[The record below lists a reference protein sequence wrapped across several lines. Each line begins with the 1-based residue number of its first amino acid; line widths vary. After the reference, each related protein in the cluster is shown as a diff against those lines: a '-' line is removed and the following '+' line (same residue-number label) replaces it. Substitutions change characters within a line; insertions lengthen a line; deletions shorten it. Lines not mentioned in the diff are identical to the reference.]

1 MADSED
7 NDEVLSETCGT
18 DDVIDTSLVTDL
30 PGVQSI
36 TSSAAPLGAEPDA
49 DECTTVVGGSDTAA
63 TTEEIRLSLNPG
75 SSRLSSVTD
84 GDFCNRATQ
93 SPSSRTSSPLRPP
106 LVKRDNYPECF
117 SDTSLEAG
125 HVENEKENL
134 NVSRLSRER
143 QRLTLEQEL
152 SANLTST
159 EIPSRLSHLAS
170 GDESSDGDQSCH
182 GIDCM
187 PDYLKDLC
195 ESSSRPLV
203 PRVMDAPAP
212 MFSPVFLPENPPTS
226 ARQSSVK
233 QLESFVASVECQSPS
248 KPRSSSEKKGPTSIV
263 QMPVAA
269 LSRKCKSSR
278 MKTHSLNLPKML
290 KQPPESVCQYALPT
304 QASDPNQ
311 PLDLS
316 VKTRQKDMQPSETKY
331 LSCSSDSA
339 VSAVG
344 TIGSSLADLEK
355 KFGNTSAIFDR
366 IGTKTWA
373 SPFCG
378 ALVSRLG
385 VNLYNSKL
393 HGAFSDSVSA
403 FGMIPVPVQHFNTS
417 LNSVQTVPAAKPDV
431 PLLTKPELPE
441 PAATD
446 LEAVCHAAEPS
457 FHWHQKQT
465 ADASSDQR
473 KHTNFQCSCGAELET
488 LYHLTMH
495 LQQTGHAPNKL
506 KNVGRQE
513 YSKLVRGQDMW
524 LNHGCEQT
532 RQILRCMECDE
543 SFKSLPELTVHMIQ
557 TKHYANIVGADTLQR
572 KVPSKNSESRSEPSS
587 ESSDANRVH
596 CLVCLE
602 PFDDAAS
609 LGNHILQAGH
619 YKSTPERVE
628 EGVIT
633 KKETEYQSPSS
644 KPDDSLVDPAS
655 PQSDMEDSCSLE
667 TMPIK
672 IERDRKRDHSSEGC
686 IPDDCKKYEATKR
699 SRTTR
704 SSTSED
710 DVSKGR
716 QEKELEERTEDSP
729 GRFVEPAFEAL
740 RHSSSSVAGLK
751 EKLEANQRSPGEND
765 NSLPGSCDDNGYKPN
780 CSQRSTRSDSERSC
794 RGAPEEPMERS
805 NSSAFH
811 MENFFRPPSNS
822 SSDGS
827 AIRAMETFIKNSF
840 GSTDT
845 KHRSKV
851 LHQMSSHLDS
861 SSLVSSLISRFG
873 TYVEHQKPGQN
884 TAGRQEIRSSETPD
898 NSSLYQN
905 KYFPPVYIA
914 PLSDGQT
921 ESDRVLI
928 DSQYWP
934 AGRRVKSE
942 STEAM
947 SQKGVE
953 RQSLDSEG
961 PSRESESAGKVE
973 LERPA
978 SVEKQGK
985 TKWVQRPDNDIPPDH
1000 FRRSEA
1006 DSVIHDNF
1014 LFSIKSNK
1022 SADLK
1027 AAERT
1032 KGGVDI
1038 GDAENEERPS
1048 STSNNL
1054 SRSSALESLQ
1064 GLVYGKALNSEH
1076 PLDSLQKLIYGRAGG
1091 AGVVNSS
1098 VSGSG
1103 VGHVLHGPNGSHAAV
1118 IMKGADAL
1126 HHPLP
1131 PGTLILVNPIVTVV
1145 PGASGSNPSLNITL
1159 PGCEPSP
1166 GAPAAGDDGAKR
1178 SEAGR
1183 RLQSPLD
1190 DRENSLRIY
1199 RCRGCRRKFSSKGS
1213 YRYHLS
1219 RCHVLTSST
1228 SSEKCSSIKEP
1239 LKKSPYI
1246 CLPRDATAKFNKYYK
1261 LASELGTEAK

>member
-1 MADSED
+1 MQRKNSED
-7 NDEVLSETCGT
+7 NDEVFSETCGT
-18 DDVIDTSLVTDL
+18 DDLLDANLVTDL
-30 PGVQSI
+30 AGVQSS
-36 TSSAAPLGAEPDA
+36 TSSAAPLLLGAEPDA
-49 DECTTVVGGSDTAA
+49 DECTTVVGGSNTAA
-63 TTEEIRLSLNPG
+63 TTEEIHLSLNPG
-75 SSRLSSVTD
+75 SSRRSSVAD
-84 GDFCNRATQ
+84 GDFCRSTQ
-93 SPSSRTSSPLRPP
+93 SPSSRTSSPLRP
-106 LVKRDNYPECF
+106 VKRDNYSECF

-125 HVENEKENL
+125 HMENEKENL
-134 NVSRLSRER
+134 NVSRLNKER
-143 QRLTLEQEL
+143 QRTMLEKEM
-152 SANLTST
+152 SSNLTST
-159 EIPSRLSHLAS
+159 EMPSKLSHLAS
-170 GDESSDGDQSCH
+170 GDDSTEDGDQSCH
-182 GIDCM
+182 GISCM
-187 PDYLKDLC
+187 PGYLKDLC
-195 ESSSRPLV
+195 ESSSRPPV

-212 MFSPVFLPENPPTS
+212 VFSSVFLPENPPNS
-226 ARQSSVK
+226 SRQSSVK
-233 QLESFVASVECQSPS
+233 QLESFVASVECHSPS
-248 KPRSSSEKKGPTSIV
+248 KPKPSEKKGPSIV

-278 MKTHSLNLPKML
+278 LKTHSLNLPKML
-290 KQPPESVCQYALPT
+290 KQPPESVCQYSLPP

-316 VKTRQKDMQPSETKY
+316 VKTRQKDVQPGETKY
-331 LSCSSDSA
+331 LSCLSDSTI
-339 VSAVG
+339 SAVG
-344 TIGSSLADLEK
+344 TAGSSLADLEK

-403 FGMIPVPVQHFNTS
+403 FGIGMIPVPVQRFNTS
-417 LNSVQTVPAAKPDV
+417 LNSVQTVQAAKPDV
-431 PLLTKPELPE
+431 PLLTKTEQTE
-441 PAATD
+441 PATTD
-446 LEAVCHAAEPS
+446 SEAVCHAAEPS

-602 PFDDAAS
+602 PFDDAES
-609 LGNHILQAGH
+609 LGNHILEAGH
-619 YKSTPERVE
+619 YKSTSERVE
-628 EGVIT
+628 DRMIP
-633 KKETEYQSPSS
+633 KKETDYQSHSS
-644 KPDDSLVDPAS
+644 KPKSGPDSLVDPAS
-655 PQSDMEDSCSLE
+655 PQSGIEDSSSLE
-667 TMPIK
+667 AMPIK

-686 IPDDCKKYEATKR
+686 ILDDCKKYDTTKR
-699 SRTTR
+699 SRTMR
-704 SSTSED
+704 SSTSEN

-716 QEKELEERTEDSP
+716 QEKDLVERTQESP
-729 GRFVEPAFEAL
+729 GRFVEPTFEVL
-740 RHSSSSVAGLK
+740 RRSSSAGLK
-751 EKLEANQRSPGEND
+751 EKLENNQGSPGEND
-765 NSLPGSCDDNGYKPN
+765 SLPGSCDDNSYKPN
-780 CSQRSTRSDSERSC
+780 CSQRSTRSDSEKSC
-794 RGAPEEPMERS
+794 RATEETMEMS

-845 KHRSKV
+845 KNRSKV
-851 LHQMSSHLDS
+851 MHQMSHLDS
-861 SSLVSSLISRFG
+861 TSLVSSLISRFG
-873 TYVEHQKPGQN
+873 TYVEHQKPSQN
-884 TAGRQEIRSSETPD
+884 VTGRQEIRSSETPE

-905 KYFPPVYIA
+905 KYLPPVYIA

-921 ESDRVLI
+921 ESDRVLT
-928 DSQYWP
+928 DGQYWP
-934 AGRRVKSE
+934 GNRRVKSE

-947 SQKGVE
+947 QQKGLE

-961 PSRESESAGKVE
+961 PSRESESAGRE

-978 SVEKQGK
+978 SVEKQSK
-985 TKWVQRPDNDIPPDH
+985 PKWVQQRPDNDIPQDH

-1014 LFSIKSNK
+1014 LFGIKSNK
-1022 SADLK
+1022 STDLK

-1032 KGGVDI
+1032 KGGIDI
-1038 GDAENEERPS
+1038 GDTENDERPS

-1076 PLDSLQKLIYGRAGG
+1076 PLDSLQKLIYGRAG

-1118 IMKGADAL
+1118 IMKGSDAL

-1166 GAPAAGDDGAKR
+1166 GAPVAGDDGTKR
-1178 SEAGR
+1178 TEAGR

-1228 SSEKCSSIKEP
+1228 SSEKCSSVKEP

-1246 CLPRDATAKFNKYYK
+1246 CLPLDATAKFNKYYK